1 MSHELQRH
9 IFKTNETAKKLVIDK
24 LDWLQVRIVTT
35 MTVTV
40 CHKTVRCKVRAKGET
55 KENYSLL
62 CDVS

>member
-40 CHKTVRCKVRAKGET
+40 SHQTVRCKVRARGET
-55 KENYSLL
+55 KEN
-62 CDVS
+62 